1 MIFVQSNAEEA
12 LALCRLEVRARPP
25 RARCHFQNG
34 AEELRQGLHEA
45 GRKPKVRAMRFA
57 SLAVRLLEAMISE
70 IDAIAAAG
78 LIDRRSVIGELLA
91 EAIEGKGAEQIP
103 AQVWRPREVN
113 RRRCAL
119 HPGPRTRA
127 LASHPFLDALQQLFA
142 PDRRDPAGAVAFFAK
157 PLTAG
162 HAAAALTDRT
172 QVIRCLKSCCHFAD
186 I

>member
-1 MIFVQSNAEEA
+1 M
-12 LALCRLEVRARPP
+12 LEVRARPP

-57 SLAVRLLEAMISE
+57 PLAVRLPDAMISE

-78 LIDRRSVIGELLA
+78 LINPTGAASFESCWPKRSRE
-91 EAIEGKGAEQIP
+91 KGAEKIP

-113 RRRCAL
+113 RGRCAL

-162 HAAAALTDRT
+162 HAPRP
-172 QVIRCLKSCCHFAD
+172 
-186 I
+186 